1 MASSLLGLLVE
12 FPHFFVALTRGLDG
26 NVMVQLFGINFRRIF
41 AIMYLCKDLKEIGKF
56 IDEYFYEPDLV
67 A

>member
-1 MASSLLGLLVE
+1 MAWSLLGSLVG
-12 FPHFFVALTRGLDG
+12 FLHFFVALTSGLDG
-26 NVMVQLFGINFRRIF
+26 NLMVQLYIINFRRTF